1 MIYALPF
8 PQVILGHVNP
18 VKISSLMGSLLE
30 LSTGDGVIKM
40 KIDLAIAEAR
50 VTSRFW
56 PKEKRQ
62 I

>member
-30 LSTGDGVIKM
+30 ISTGDGVIKM
-40 KIDLAIAEAR
+40 KIDLARSSHNVSFLA
-50 VTSRFW
+50 
-56 PKEKRQ
+56 KRDKFD
-62 I
+62 

>member
-30 LSTGDGVIKM
+30 ISTGDGVIKT
-40 KIDLAIAEAR
+40 KIDLAIAFLAKR
-50 VTSRFW
+50 
-56 PKEKRQ
+56 KETNLTKLQ
-62 I
+62 